1 MTDTNMNPPS
11 HVSHQPSRNHQS
23 SLNKLIAVWL
33 EVITEEVKSK
43 KAIENVEIRILATFH
58 EDARSRGEL

>member
-1 MTDTNMNPPS
+1 
-11 HVSHQPSRNHQS
+11 
-23 SLNKLIAVWL
+23 
-33 EVITEEVKSK
+33 VITEEVKSK